1 MRTFGEQTRPTIFL
15 TIESHKLHKEF
26 DVPSGTPVR
35 YGQPVK
41 LNAQGQ
47 AVPLAAGDNK
57 NLMIGVSMHDSQ
69 RNIYGPPQKI
79 TVIMR
84 GYTTILCRAGNAAV
98 NAGPVQLQS
107 YTSIVGPADE
117 DAKYEAWYGL
127 NIVEQAAATDADI
140 LGWAIEP
147 AAANGDVEVVI
158 F

>member
-47 AVPLAAGDNK
+47 AVPLVAGDNK
-57 NLMIGVSMHDSQ
+57 NLMIGVSMHDSK
-69 RNIYGPPQKI
+69 RNIYGPPNKI

-84 GYTTILCRAGNAAV
+84 GYTTILCRAGNVAV
-98 NAGPVQLQS
+98 NPGPVQIQS
-107 YTSIVGPADE
+107 FLSIHGPSDE
-117 DAKYEAWYGL
+117 DQNEPWYGL